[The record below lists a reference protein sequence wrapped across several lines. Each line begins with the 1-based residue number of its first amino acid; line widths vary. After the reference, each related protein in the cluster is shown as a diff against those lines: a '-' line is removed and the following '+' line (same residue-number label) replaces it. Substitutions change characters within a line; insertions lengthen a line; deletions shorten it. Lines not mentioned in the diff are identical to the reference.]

1 MTTHLAK
8 SEIITGSY
16 GLFSS
21 FYTALLTDCF
31 HLPLTKSI
39 LGSFHSRDV
48 KPKVV
53 LIISKE
59 RHKNWYFVIN
69 LMDFPAFFFIIIFN
83 KSLYE
88 ASPKIKPRIC
98 GISFKA
104 KNPGDLLSEE
114 IRDSTLSNFP
124 IYKNHFLHPH
134 DTF

>member
-16 GLFSS
+16 GLFSF

-39 LGSFHSRDV
+39 LGSFHSRNV

-69 LMDFPAFFFIIIFN
+69 LMDFPAFF
-83 KSLYE
+83 YY
-88 ASPKIKPRIC
+88 
-98 GISFKA
+98 
-104 KNPGDLLSEE
+104 
-114 IRDSTLSNFP
+114 NF
-124 IYKNHFLHPH
+124 
-134 DTF
+134 

>member
-1 MTTHLAK
+1 MTTYLAK

-53 LIISKE
+53 LIISKG
-59 RHKNWYFVIN
+59 RLKNRYFVIYY
-69 LMDFPAFFFIIIFN
+69 MDFPAFF
-83 KSLYE
+83 YY
-88 ASPKIKPRIC
+88 
-98 GISFKA
+98 
-104 KNPGDLLSEE
+104 
-114 IRDSTLSNFP
+114 NF
-124 IYKNHFLHPH
+124 
-134 DTF
+134 